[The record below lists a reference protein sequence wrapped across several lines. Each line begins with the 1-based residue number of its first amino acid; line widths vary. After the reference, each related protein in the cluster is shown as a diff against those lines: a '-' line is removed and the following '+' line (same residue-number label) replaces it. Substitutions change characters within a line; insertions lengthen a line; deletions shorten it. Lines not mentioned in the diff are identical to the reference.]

1 MSTQNRLA
9 SSLGLGARVLQ
20 ARDNR
25 PLDLGLL
32 EARIPSLFADRP
44 HSSRS
49 ARYTQIPTSK
59 VVEGLAAHGFRP
71 FFAAQATPRPPKAPL
86 VGGVPDPSWVA
97 PESKLKFTK
106 HVLRFRHESAFQDKE
121 GANELVLL
129 NSHGGES
136 GGQLWGGFL
145 RHLCLNRMIA
155 GDRIAEIRVRHSGN
169 IVEDFL
175 EGAFHIVEQFPL
187 IDESRQLMQGTRV
200 SNHDALA
207 FAKAALELRWP
218 PPPDPEDPSVL
229 LPSPAPVYPSQVI
242 QARDASKDQAPDTVW
257 GVLGNVQRALLQGG
271 LQGATRHD
279 PAKPGSRDRRVTTRP
294 VGAIQEDIRLNRA
307 LWVLAEALQAAQ

>member
-20 ARDNR
+20 SHSSEPIPT
-25 PLDLGLL
+25 PLL
-32 EARIPSLFADRP
+32 RQHIPSLFADRP

-187 IDESRQLMQGTRV
+187 IDESRQLMQDTHV
-200 SNHDALA
+200 SRHDALA

-218 PPPDPEDPSVL
+218 TPGPDPENPSAPVS
-229 LPSPAPVYPSQVI
+229 SPAPVTPAQVI
-242 QARDASKDQAPDTVW
+242 AARDSRKDQAPDTVW
-257 GVLGNVQRALLQGG
+257 GVLGNAQRSLLQGG
-271 LQGATRHD
+271 LQGQTPPR
-279 PAKPGSRDRRVTTRP
+279 PGSRTRRVTTRP

-307 LWVLAEALQAAQ
+307 LWILAEALQAAQ